1 MDTRWIKRER
11 DGKEERARRRTRGKR
26 TGGENGREKSSRA
39 RVERKK
45 ILGLISKNSHTYL
58 GSKESSVPEA
68 AGSTLVPQEDG
79 NLVIYA
85 EDGKPV
91 WAR

>member
-1 MDTRWIKRER
+1 M
-11 DGKEERARRRTRGKR
+11 
-26 TGGENGREKSSRA
+26 
-39 RVERKK
+39 
-45 ILGLISKNSHTYL
+45 GLISKYSHTYL

>member
-1 MDTRWIKRER
+1 MDEKKAHEDKI
-11 DGKEERARRRTRGKR
+11 
-26 TGGENGREKSSRA
+26 EKSEKLS
-39 RVERKK
+39 KK
-45 ILGLISKNSHTYL
+45 INSHTYL
-58 GSKESSVPEA
+58 GSKESSVPDA
-68 AGSTLVPQEDG
+68 AGHTLVPQEDG